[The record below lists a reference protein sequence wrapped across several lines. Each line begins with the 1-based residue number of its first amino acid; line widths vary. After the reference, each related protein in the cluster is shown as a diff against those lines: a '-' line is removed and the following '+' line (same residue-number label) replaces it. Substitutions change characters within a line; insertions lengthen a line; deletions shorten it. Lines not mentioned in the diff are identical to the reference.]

1 MTSLFLI
8 CLVYILLCPGA
19 YHTAEWSDWTTESVT
34 GKPQTYSMKGE
45 LSKTNIENSNDDS
58 KPNDEEVIE
67 TDWSNWTTI
76 KEYNSSGTGEK
87 QERTIKYTVPQE
99 EGWEVMTETKSEE
112 SIIPRTIKIT
122 RAPATELHTSKSE
135 VKVVRKA
142 QKKKREEKPTKKPQ
156 KDDDDDDDDDDKD
169 KDKDKRGYET
179 IRDFQREIRIG
190 RKRKGKKV
198 GTEQSIMLP
207 KEVYI
212 SSQHQFTT

>member
-19 YHTAEWSDWTTESVT
+19 YHTA
-34 GKPQTYSMKGE
+34 GE

-122 RAPATELHTSKSE
+122 RAPATE
-135 VKVVRKA
+135 
-142 QKKKREEKPTKKPQ
+142 EKPTKKPQ

-212 SSQHQFTT
+212 STDPFTDDE